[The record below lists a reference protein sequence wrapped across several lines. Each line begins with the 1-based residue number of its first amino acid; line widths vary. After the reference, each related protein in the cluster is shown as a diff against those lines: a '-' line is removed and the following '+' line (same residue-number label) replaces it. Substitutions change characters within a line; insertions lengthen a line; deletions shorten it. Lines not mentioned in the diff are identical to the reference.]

1 MKQDGTLWA
10 KGDNLYGQ
18 SGDGSTAPV
27 ASGVGAIAAGLYHSL
42 YLKQDGTLWA
52 MGSNGAGQLGIGG
65 STSGPYAPTQVT
77 TGVASIS
84 AGWLHSLFVK
94 KDGTLWAMG
103 LNDSGQIGDGTF
115 DYSRRVPVS
124 VAAGVSTVATGVEH
138 SLFLKTDG
146 TLWAMGQNSDGQ
158 LGDGTLTS
166 RNLPVQVAVGV
177 KAIAA
182 GNSESWYV
190 KTDGTLWAVGGRHN
204 AKSADGSTLLPVAAV
219 QIATGVSAIAQG
231 TAHALYV
238 TSDGTLWS
246 VGQNLAG
253 QLGRPTMFSRS
264 LPVLVAD
271 DVGAVSAGRDYA
283 MYLKADNKLWAV
295 GQNSSAQFGDGT
307 YTSRNISV
315 EVDGGVREM
324 AAGVFHSLRVK
335 NDGTLWAAGSNHYG
349 QIGDGTTERRKSPVQ
364 VASGVAVIAAGYEH
378 SLYLNTD
385 GTLRAM
391 GGNTYGELGDGTT
404 THRQLPVAVAGG
416 VTAVSAGYQ
425 HSLFVKLDGS
435 LWGMGRSLSGQ
446 LGVGNGLRETTPVA
460 VASGVRS
467 VAAGRD
473 HSYYV
478 KTDGTLWAMGFN
490 SYGQLGDGTTT
501 TRPAPVQVATGVKAV
516 WAGDYHGVFLKTDD
530 TLWSMGANQSGQL
543 GDGSLSQQNSPVL
556 VAGGV
561 TAASSGDSV
570 SYFIQPP
577 GIGTIP
583 SVIAQ
588 PVGGSYPAGTPLT
601 LSVAVTGSG
610 PFDYRWRKDGLEIP
624 RILSADLQ
632 IVCLQAS
639 DAGTYSVVV
648 KNGVGS
654 VTSSSATV
662 AVTSVDVAPV
672 LISQPAMQMLKAGA
686 TARFLAEATGA
697 PAPVYQWQR
706 QSSGTGSFVDLPNG
720 GAYAGTTTSVLT
732 VSPATA
738 AMHND
743 RFRCVITNGV
753 GSPVVTTAAPLTVN
767 TPPKITSANTATFA
781 AGQPGA
787 FTLTATGN
795 PQPSFALTGGTL
807 PSWASLDAATGV
819 VSGTP
824 TATIGS
830 PFTFTLSATN
840 GIAPDATQSFT
851 LSVVPLPISPAI
863 TTQPVS
869 FVVSVGSPVML
880 AVAATGVPPPTYQWK
895 KDNVSLGG
903 EAAASLTR
911 ASAQLADAG
920 SYTVVVSNSA
930 GQVTSSP
937 AVLTVVPAGAGASHS
952 ITRGGYT
959 GGGTVTLFAVL
970 NYPIG
975 TAGAG
980 WQLRLPEGWSFA
992 AYSGPAA
999 TTTPTPG
1006 ATNLVEWMWSTPPT
1020 SPLLFSYTLNVPA
1033 AATGDIAL
1041 TAKANL
1047 LVSGFTVHLAV
1058 QPDPIVVR
1066 SAVGKHSA
1074 DADGD
1079 GTINLAEL
1087 TRVLELYNTR
1097 TGTVRTGRYVV
1108 SASSVDG
1115 FAPDPSVTAG
1125 PIPATP
1131 HTADLNR
1138 DGRLSLPELTRVI
1151 ELFNTRSGSTR
1162 TGAYHAAATP
1172 TATEDGFAPGP

>member
-1 MKQDGTLWA
+1 
-10 KGDNLYGQ
+10 
-18 SGDGSTAPV
+18 
-27 ASGVGAIAAGLYHSL
+27 
-42 YLKQDGTLWA
+42 
-52 MGSNGAGQLGIGG
+52 
-65 STSGPYAPTQVT
+65 
-77 TGVASIS
+77 
-84 AGWLHSLFVK
+84 
-94 KDGTLWAMG
+94 
-103 LNDSGQIGDGTF
+103 
-115 DYSRRVPVS
+115 
-124 VAAGVSTVATGVEH
+124 
-138 SLFLKTDG
+138 
-146 TLWAMGQNSDGQ
+146 
-158 LGDGTLTS
+158 
-166 RNLPVQVAVGV
+166 
-177 KAIAA
+177 
-182 GNSESWYV
+182 
-190 KTDGTLWAVGGRHN
+190 
-204 AKSADGSTLLPVAAV
+204 
-219 QIATGVSAIAQG
+219 
-231 TAHALYV
+231 
-238 TSDGTLWS
+238 
-246 VGQNLAG
+246 
-253 QLGRPTMFSRS
+253 
-264 LPVLVAD
+264 
-271 DVGAVSAGRDYA
+271 
-283 MYLKADNKLWAV
+283 
-295 GQNSSAQFGDGT
+295 
-307 YTSRNISV
+307 
-315 EVDGGVREM
+315 
-324 AAGVFHSLRVK
+324 
-335 NDGTLWAAGSNHYG
+335 
-349 QIGDGTTERRKSPVQ
+349 
-364 VASGVAVIAAGYEH
+364 
-378 SLYLNTD
+378 
-385 GTLRAM
+385 
-391 GGNTYGELGDGTT
+391 
-404 THRQLPVAVAGG
+404 
-416 VTAVSAGYQ
+416 
-425 HSLFVKLDGS
+425 
-435 LWGMGRSLSGQ
+435 
-446 LGVGNGLRETTPVA
+446 
-460 VASGVRS
+460 
-467 VAAGRD
+467 
-473 HSYYV
+473 
-478 KTDGTLWAMGFN
+478 
-490 SYGQLGDGTTT
+490 
-501 TRPAPVQVATGVKAV
+501 
-516 WAGDYHGVFLKTDD
+516 
-530 TLWSMGANQSGQL
+530 
-543 GDGSLSQQNSPVL
+543 
-556 VAGGV
+556 
-561 TAASSGDSV
+561 
-570 SYFIQPP
+570 
-577 GIGTIP
+577 
-583 SVIAQ
+583 
-588 PVGGSYPAGTPLT
+588 
-601 LSVAVTGSG
+601 
-610 PFDYRWRKDGLEIP
+610 
-624 RILSADLQ
+624 
-632 IVCLQAS
+632 
-639 DAGTYSVVV
+639 
-648 KNGVGS
+648 
-654 VTSSSATV
+654 
-662 AVTSVDVAPV
+662 
-672 LISQPAMQMLKAGA
+672 
-686 TARFLAEATGA
+686 
-697 PAPVYQWQR
+697 
-706 QSSGTGSFVDLPNG
+706 
-720 GAYAGTTTSVLT
+720 
-732 VSPATA
+732 
-738 AMHND
+738 MHND